1 MMEENKKKRLGP
13 THSIFMK
20 SLAFILCILM
30 LCVTAVSA
38 VCIAAI
44 FSGEIYVTPEEDMK
58 KQVFSEYA
66 EGLEYSIMQWYRTG
80 SIGKIENLIESNNI
94 DYVKIESSTPRL
106 ESFEYQKEKRGYGY
120 MFTSTWGEVE
130 DHPIWGTG
138 FYEIG
143 NNYDPNE
150 YSIKFTVTVNI
161 GISQDIENYDELYWM
176 ALLVE
181 VVYALR
187 FWIYAIAICITNNM

>member
-94 DYVKIESSTPRL
+94 DYVKIESSTPHFS
-106 ESFEYQKEKRGYGY
+106 SFEYQKENRGYSY
-120 MFTSTWGEVE
+120 MFTSTWGEVK

-187 FWIYAIAICITNNM
+187 FWIYAIAIG